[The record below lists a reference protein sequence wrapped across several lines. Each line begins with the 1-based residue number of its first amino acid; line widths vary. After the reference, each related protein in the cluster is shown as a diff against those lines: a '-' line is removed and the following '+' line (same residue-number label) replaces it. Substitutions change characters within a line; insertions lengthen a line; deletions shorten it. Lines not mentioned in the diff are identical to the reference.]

1 MDQSLGVRWE
11 HTALTGDC
19 GVQGEPEC
27 EHIFPIGVCG
37 GESRSVSLKRTA
49 LTGVLSCGEAGGP
62 EAPDEPLPVT
72 PRLPPTPRSGDPR
85 VAGGTARRLTCGGGP
100 PSSTSCS
107 PASRRRPGCQIAAPA
122 TVTPRPRRRQEPGTE
137 HSAGLTSPPPR
148 CRLPSVLR
156 GSPHRAP
163 PRPRR
168 EPAPGAEGAW
178 PRARGPL
185 IGPARGHS
193 EAPPGSPAFL
203 AEPGGAGSGRRW
215 KARPCGLRSAGRGE
229 RWEEESGGVGSGR
242 VAAPPGSEAPLTP
255 RASLFKAEPPLCP
268 GRGGRDRREG
278 ESKGP
283 EGLGPSSEGP
293 WWKLRTWQRLGGLGD
308 LRRGHPSSGGAQPRG
323 CLFT

>member
-1 MDQSLGVRWE
+1 M
-11 HTALTGDC
+11 TGDC

-49 LTGVLSCGEAGGP
+49 LTGVLCCGEAGGP

-122 TVTPRPRRRQEPGTE
+122 AVTPRPRRRQEPGSE

-193 EAPPGSPAFL
+193 RGAAGFSRI
-203 AEPGGAGSGRRW
+203 PGGARRSWKWASVGSAAVRAAVSR
-215 KARPCGLRSAGRGE
+215 AGREVGGGE
-229 RWEEESGGVGSGR
+229 RWGRVGSGR
-242 VAAPPGSEAPLTP
+242 GSSRVGSAAH
-255 RASLFKAEPPLCP
+255 
-268 GRGGRDRREG
+268 
-278 ESKGP
+278 P
-283 EGLGPSSEGP
+283 EGLP
-293 WWKLRTWQRLGGLGD
+293 
-308 LRRGHPSSGGAQPRG
+308 
-323 CLFT
+323 F